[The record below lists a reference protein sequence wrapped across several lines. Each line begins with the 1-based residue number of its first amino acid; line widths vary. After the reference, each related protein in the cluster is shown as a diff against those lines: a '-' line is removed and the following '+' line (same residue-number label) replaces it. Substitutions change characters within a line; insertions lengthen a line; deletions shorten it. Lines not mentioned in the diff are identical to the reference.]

1 MHPIERLRYVARS
14 SGGDQRMLVRETAGA
29 LRGLGFDPAGL
40 VVACRRIVERHPN
53 SGPLWWLCAS
63 VLAAPD
69 PYRCAAALA
78 DQLETDPTPDVL
90 VEALPDDATVCIIGW
105 PDLIGEALLRRGDST
120 VLAIDTGN
128 VGMGNDGMGDDGMGG
143 AAFVRRLQRAEVE
156 AEIVPAAG
164 LAAAVLASDVVVV
177 EALAASATDVLAVSG
192 SRALASV
199 GYCSEVPVWAVV
211 GRGRCLPPALFEAM
225 GQRPADLRVPWDA
238 PAEHVPIG
246 LSHWIVGPLGVVPA
260 VDGSLAPECPM
271 SYELLRSSAM

>member
-78 DQLETDPTPDVL
+78 DDIEMTPRPTCSSTRCPTTPRSASSVG
-90 VEALPDDATVCIIGW
+90 PTS
-105 PDLIGEALLRRGDST
+105 IGEALLRRGDAT
-120 VLAIDTGN
+120 VLAIDT
-128 VGMGNDGMGDDGMGG
+128 DDDGMGSG
-143 AAFVRRLQRAEVE
+143 SFVRRLHRADVD
-156 AEIVPAAG
+156 AEIVPASGARRGRAG
-164 LAAAVLASDVVVV
+164 QR
-177 EALAASATDVLAVSG
+177 
-192 SRALASV
+192 SR
-199 GYCSEVPVWAVV
+199 GGRGDGVV
-211 GRGRCLPPALFEAM
+211 GHRAAGHPRIASPRVGRLLRRGAGVGCRRTRSCLPAALFEAM
-225 GQRPADLRVPWDA
+225 GQSSVDRRAAVGERGRGVPLELTNWIACAGRRRADRRRRRCT
-238 PAEHVPIG
+238 
-246 LSHWIVGPLGVVPA
+246 
-260 VDGSLAPECPM
+260 PECPM